1 MKRVKKYLIL
11 VLVVIIAGTSILPRE
26 NITAKKKCMMTEY
39 YGIYDGEETGIKK
52 VKIKKKSIV
61 IWGSCKKYKFK
72 EGGDIWKHEG
82 YKSEERVV
90 PIKADEEKIVKD
102 KKRTFKL
109 ARNVKYLGY
118 GSDYGPDEY
127 TKKKFKKD
135 FGQEPCHLGFGVKIK
150 KGKVIE
156 VFVAS

>member
-1 MKRVKKYLIL
+1 MKSVKKCLIL
-11 VLVVIIAGTSILPRE
+11 VLVLVIAGTAILPKE
-26 NITAKKKCMMTEY
+26 SIVAKKKCMMTEY

-90 PIKADEEKIVKD
+90 PIEAEEEKIVKD
-102 KKRTFKL
+102 KKRAFKL
-109 ARNVKYLGY
+109 AKNVKYLAY
-118 GSDYGPDEY
+118 GSDYGPEGC
-127 TKKKFKKD
+127 TKKEFKKNVGYD
-135 FGQEPCHLGFGVKIK
+135 PTYMGFGIKIK

>member
-1 MKRVKKYLIL
+1 MKRVKKYFML
-11 VLVVIIAGTSILPRE
+11 VLVIVIAGTAVMPKE
-26 NITAKKKCMMTEY
+26 NILAKKKSTITEY
-39 YGIYDGEETGIKK
+39 YAIYNGEKTAIKK

-61 IWGSCKKYKFK
+61 IWGSCKKYKFR
-72 EGGDIWKHEG
+72 EGGDIEKIEG

-118 GSDYGPDEY
+118 GSDYGPDKY
-127 TKKKFKKD
+127 TKKKFKEIA
-135 FGQEPCHLGFGVKIK
+135 GHGPCYLGFGVKIK

>member
-1 MKRVKKYLIL
+1 MKSVKKYLIF
-11 VLVVIIAGTSILPRE
+11 VLVVIIAGTSILPKE

-61 IWGSCKKYKFK
+61 IWGSCKKYRFK

-82 YKSEERVV
+82 YKSEECVV
-90 PIKADEEKIVKD
+90 PIEPTEEKTMKY

-109 ARNVKYLGY
+109 SKNVKYLGY
-118 GSDYGPDEY
+118 GSDYGPEKY
-127 TKKKFKKD
+127 TKKRFKEIA
-135 FGQEPCHLGFGVKIK
+135 GHGPCYLGFGVKIK